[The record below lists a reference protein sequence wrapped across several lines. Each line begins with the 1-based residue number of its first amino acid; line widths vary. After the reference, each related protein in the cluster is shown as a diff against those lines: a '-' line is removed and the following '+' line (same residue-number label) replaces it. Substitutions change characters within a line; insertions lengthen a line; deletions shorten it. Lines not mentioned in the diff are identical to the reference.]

1 MIRRALIFS
10 LLFATASGTARA
22 TETMICTSADGGPEV
37 SILMGTLDV
46 ASIVTASIVH
56 DGKTWAT
63 NGEGPMKIIVGQAF
77 ESDTQLIVDFT
88 DDALSTKVAELRL
101 VKAGEE
107 GMFAAGGTIRLL
119 GSGAW
124 AVNCSF

>member
-10 LLFATASGTARA
+10 LLFAGAAGSARA
-22 TETMICTSADGGPEV
+22 TETMICTSGDGGPEV
-37 SILMGTLDV
+37 SMLMGTLDV
-46 ASIVTASIVH
+46 ASIVSASIVH

-63 NGEGPMKIIVGQAF
+63 NGEEAMKIIVGQAF
-77 ESDTQLIVDFT
+77 ENETLLVVDFT
-88 DDALSTKVAELRL
+88 DEGLSTKVAELRL

-107 GMFAAGGTIRLL
+107 GMFATGGTIRLP

-124 AVNCSF
+124 AVSCSF

>member
-1 MIRRALIFS
+1 MIRRALILP
-10 LLFATASGTARA
+10 LLVAGAAGTAHA
-22 TETMICTSADGGPEV
+22 TETMVCTSSDGGPEV
-37 SILMGTLDV
+37 SMLMGTLDV

-63 NGEGPMKIIVGQAF
+63 NGEGAMKIVVGQAF
-77 ESDTQLIVDFT
+77 ESATQLFVDFT
-88 DDALSTKVAELRL
+88 DEGLSTKVAELRL
-101 VKAGEE
+101 AKAGEE
-107 GMFAAGGTIRLL
+107 GIFAAGGTIRLP